1 MNAEL
6 KEALAALETKLK
18 GASDAERKTALDAF
32 QEKVQAE
39 IKEKTE
45 ALETKA
51 KEEREATKLE
61 IKELKELSE
70 VQQKHLDN
78 LDVKMKGG
86 VQGDAKTSDP
96 IKGMITKGYDQIKDV
111 VRQKKVYLETK
122 AVGNMTL
129 TASLTGDQ
137 PRTFSNTV
145 ATLPNQILNFSDL
158 IGTINI
164 GNGTYTFP
172 RRTTSEG
179 AVATQTEGS
188 DKGQVDY
195 DLSMIDVNTDFIA
208 GFSVYSKKM
217 ANNLPFL
224 ESFLPGEL
232 RRSYFDGE
240 NSVFN
245 TALAAGATASAQII
259 TGKNKIEMLLNE
271 VATLEGSN
279 WSADGIVV
287 TPADYWSILAIEKS
301 TGAGYGLP
309 GIVTL
314 DNGQLRINGI
324 PLLRANFLAANK
336 YYVGNWAQ
344 IKKVVTEG
352 LSLQF
357 STEDEDN
364 FRKNNI
370 TARIEAQVGLAIHR
384 PDSMIYGDFTA
395 V

>member
-1 MNAEL
+1 M
-6 KEALAALETKLK
+6 
-18 GASDAERKTALDAF
+18 
-32 QEKVQAE
+32 
-39 IKEKTE
+39 
-45 ALETKA
+45 
-51 KEEREATKLE
+51 E
-61 IKELKELSE
+61 IKELQAELKNMADGLEGKSKQEINAALESFEAKNKEVIDNQVKEVKDELEAKLKE
-70 VQQKHLDN
+70 VQDYAN
-78 LDVKMKGG
+78 TLDVKMQEKSKKESKSVDTVKAIIVDGYEN
-86 VQGDAKTSDP
+86 
-96 IKGMITKGYDQIKDV
+96 IKNV
-111 VRQKKVYLETK
+111 VKSGKVYIESK

-129 TASLTGDQ
+129 SASLTGDQ
-137 PRTFSNTV
+137 PRTFSNVV
-145 ATLPNQILNFSDL
+145 ATIPDQILNFSDL
-158 IGTINI
+158 VGVINI

-179 AVATQTEGS
+179 AAATQVEGA
-188 DKGQVDY
+188 DKGQLDY

-208 GFSVYSKKM
+208 GFCVYSRKM

-232 RRSYFDGE
+232 RRSYFDAE

-245 TALAAGATASAQII
+245 TALAAAATASTQVI
-259 TGKNKIEMLLNE
+259 TGKNKIEMLMNE
-271 VATLEGSN
+271 VATLAGSN
-279 WSADGIVV
+279 WSTDGIVV
-287 TPADYWSILAIEKS
+287 SPADYNSILQTEVS

-309 GIVTL
+309 GVVTL
-314 DNGQLRINGI
+314 VNGRLAINGI
-324 PLLRANFLAANK
+324 PLFQANFLAANK
-336 YYVGNWAQ
+336 YYVGNWST

-384 PDSMIYGDFTA
+384 PDAIIYGDFTA

>member
-1 MNAEL
+1 MDPKEL
-6 KEALAALETKLK
+6 KDAISNLEKNLEGKSADALKVEVKALKDSIDT
-18 GASDAERKTALDAF
+18 
-32 QEKVQAE
+32 E
-39 IKEKTE
+39 IKSLLEK
-45 ALETKA
+45 AGETSQKQ
-51 KEEREATKLE
+51 
-61 IKELKELSE
+61 IKELRDLSDA
-70 VQQKHLDN
+70 QQKHLDN
-78 LDVKMKGG
+78 LDVRIKGG
-86 VQGDAKTSDP
+86 VASIDSKADP
-96 IKGMITKGYDQIKDV
+96 LVELITKNHEEIGLVAK
-111 VRQKKVYLETK
+111 RKTVYLETK
-122 AVGNMTL
+122 TVGNMTL
-129 TASLTGDQ
+129 SASLTGDQ
-137 PRTFSNTV
+137 PRTFADKV
-145 ATLPNQILNFSDL
+145 ATLPNQILNFHEL

-172 RRTTSEG
+172 RRTTSEPTG
-179 AVATQTEGS
+179 ALNTVQTEGS
-188 DKGQVDY
+188 DKNQVDY

-208 GFSVYSKKM
+208 GFCVYSKKM

-240 NSVFN
+240 NYIFN
-245 TALAAGATASAQII
+245 ALLTSGATASTQVI

-271 VATLEGSN
+271 IATLEGTN
-279 WSADGIVV
+279 YDVNTIVV

-314 DNGQLRINGI
+314 DGGTLRINGI
-324 PLLRANFLAANK
+324 ALRRANWVTANK
-336 YYVGNWAQ
+336 YFVGDFSTM
-344 IKKVVTEG
+344 KKVVTEG

-384 PDSMIYGDFTA
+384 PDAIIKGDFTA
-395 V
+395 T

>member
-1 MNAEL
+1 M
-6 KEALAALETKLK
+6 
-18 GASDAERKTALDAF
+18 
-32 QEKVQAE
+32 
-39 IKEKTE
+39 
-45 ALETKA
+45 
-51 KEEREATKLE
+51 E
-61 IKELKELSE
+61 IKELQAELKNMADGLEGKSKQEIKDALESFEAKNKEVIDNQVKEVKDELEAKLKE
-70 VQQKHLDN
+70 VQDYAN
-78 LDVKMKGG
+78 TLDVKMQEKSKKESKSVDTVKAIIVDGYEN
-86 VQGDAKTSDP
+86 
-96 IKGMITKGYDQIKDV
+96 IKNV
-111 VRQKKVYLETK
+111 VKSGKVFIESK

-129 TASLTGDQ
+129 SASLTGDQ
-137 PRTFSNTV
+137 PRTFSNVV
-145 ATLPNQILNFSDL
+145 ATIPDQILNFSDL
-158 IGTINI
+158 VGVINI

-179 AVATQTEGS
+179 AAATQVEGA
-188 DKGQVDY
+188 DKGQLDY

-208 GFSVYSKKM
+208 GFCVYSRKM

-232 RRSYFDGE
+232 RRSYFDAE

-245 TALAAGATASAQII
+245 TALAAAATASTQVI
-259 TGKNKIEMLLNE
+259 TGKNKIEMLMNE
-271 VATLEGSN
+271 VATLAGSN
-279 WSADGIVV
+279 WSTDGIVV
-287 TPADYWSILAIEKS
+287 SPADYNSILQTEVS

-309 GIVTL
+309 GVVTL
-314 DNGQLRINGI
+314 VNGRLAINGI
-324 PLLRANFLAANK
+324 PLFQANFLAANK
-336 YYVGNWAQ
+336 YYVGNWST

-384 PDSMIYGDFTA
+384 PDAIIYGDFTA

>member
-1 MNAEL
+1 MNPDEL
-6 KEALAALETKLK
+6 KKELELLTGNLQGMSKKEIADAITVFETKNIDFIN
-18 GASDAERKTALDAF
+18 AQVKTVKDEL
-32 QEKVQAE
+32 
-39 IKEKTE
+39 E
-45 ALETKA
+45 AQM
-51 KEEREATKLE
+51 KL
-61 IKELKELSE
+61 IQDHADK
-70 VQQKHLDN
+70 
-78 LDVKMKGG
+78 LDVKLQSKAVEG
-86 VQGDAKTSDP
+86 KTIDP
-96 IKGMITKGYDQIKDV
+96 VVDMITKDFDRISNVIKT
-111 VRQKKVYLETK
+111 RNVYVETK
-122 AVGNMTL
+122 TVGNMTIG
-129 TASLTGDQ
+129 AIGNYGGLTGDQ

-145 ATLPNQILNFSDL
+145 ATIPNQIMNFSDL
-158 IGTINI
+158 IGAINI
-164 GNGTYTFP
+164 GNGTYTYP

-179 AVATQTEGS
+179 AAATQTEGS
-188 DKGQVDY
+188 DKGQLDY

-224 ESFLPGEL
+224 QSFLPGEL
-232 RRSYFDGE
+232 RRSYFDAE

-245 TALAAGATASAQII
+245 TALANAATASTQVI
-259 TGKNKIEMLLNE
+259 TSKNKIEMLLNE

-279 WSADGIVV
+279 WSVDGIVV
-287 TPADYWSILAIEKS
+287 KPADYWSILQIEKS
-301 TGAGYGLP
+301 SGAGYGLP

-314 DNGQLRINGI
+314 DGGQLRINGI
-324 PLLRANFLAANK
+324 PLIRANFLATNK

-344 IKKVVTEG
+344 ISKVVTEG

-395 V
+395 T

>member
-1 MNAEL
+1 MEAKEFQAEL
-6 KEALAALETKLK
+6 KDLATSLEGKSKEQVENAITAFQLKNKEVIDNQVKEVKGEFEAKLK
-18 GASDAERKTALDAF
+18 EVQDHANSLDV
-32 QEKVQAE
+32 K
-39 IKEKTE
+39 
-45 ALETKA
+45 LKA
-51 KEEREATKLE
+51 KEQSTKSVDKVKAIIVDGYE
-61 IKELKELSE
+61 NIKN
-70 VQQKHLDN
+70 V
-78 LDVKMKGG
+78 VKSG
-86 VQGDAKTSDP
+86 
-96 IKGMITKGYDQIKDV
+96 
-111 VRQKKVYLETK
+111 KVYIESK

-129 TASLTGDQ
+129 GASLTGDQ
-137 PRTFSNTV
+137 PRTFSNEV
-145 ATLPNQILNFSDL
+145 ATVPDQILNFSDL
-158 IGTINI
+158 VGVINI

-179 AVATQTEGS
+179 AAATQVEGA
-188 DKGQVDY
+188 DKGQLDY
-195 DLSMIDVNTDFIA
+195 DLSMIDVNTDYIA
-208 GFSVYSKKM
+208 GFCVYSRKM

-245 TALAAGATASAQII
+245 TALAAAATASAQVI
-259 TGKNKIEMLLNE
+259 TGKNKIEMLMNE
-271 VATLEGSN
+271 VATLAGSN
-279 WSADGIVV
+279 WSTDGILVS
-287 TPADYWSILAIEKS
+287 PADYNSILQTEVS

-309 GIVTL
+309 GVVTL
-314 DNGQLRINGI
+314 VNGRLAINGI
-324 PLLRANFLAANK
+324 PLFQANFMAANK
-336 YYVGNWAQ
+336 YYVGNWAT

-384 PDSMIYGDFTA
+384 PDAIIYGDFTA

>member
-1 MNAEL
+1 MTKEEMTLEL
-6 KEALAALETKLK
+6 KTLTDNLEGKSKTEIKSAIDAFETKHK
-18 GASDAERKTALDAF
+18 GILEAKFATPDELKTATEDLEVKLKLV
-32 QEKVQAE
+32 QEHADK
-39 IKEKTE
+39 
-45 ALETKA
+45 
-51 KEEREATKLE
+51 
-61 IKELKELSE
+61 
-70 VQQKHLDN
+70 
-78 LDVKMKGG
+78 LDVKLQNK
-86 VQGDAKTSDP
+86 
-96 IKGMITKGYDQIKDV
+96 TKGDNSTKDQVKGIITENFEKIGTV
-111 VRQKKVYLETK
+111 VKAGKVYIETK

-129 TASLTGDQ
+129 GASLTGDQ

-158 IGTINI
+158 VGTIDI

-208 GFSVYSKKM
+208 GFCVYSRKM

-245 TALAAGATASAQII
+245 TALAAGATASSQII

-271 VATLEGSN
+271 VATLEAAN
-279 WSADGIVV
+279 WGADGIVV
-287 TPADYWSILAIEKS
+287 TPADYWSILQIEKS

-314 DNGQLRINGI
+314 DGGQLRINGI

-344 IKKVVTEG
+344 VKKVVTEG

-384 PDSMIYGDFTA
+384 PDAMIYGDFTA
-395 V
+395 T

>member
-1 MNAEL
+1 MEAKEFQAEL
-6 KEALAALETKLK
+6 KDLATSLEGKSKEQVENAITAFQVKNKEVIDNQVKEVKGEFEAKLK
-18 GASDAERKTALDAF
+18 EVQDHANSLDV
-32 QEKVQAE
+32 K
-39 IKEKTE
+39 
-45 ALETKA
+45 LKA
-51 KEEREATKLE
+51 KEQSTKSVDKVKAIIVDGYE
-61 IKELKELSE
+61 NIKN
-70 VQQKHLDN
+70 V
-78 LDVKMKGG
+78 VKSG
-86 VQGDAKTSDP
+86 
-96 IKGMITKGYDQIKDV
+96 
-111 VRQKKVYLETK
+111 KVYIESK

-129 TASLTGDQ
+129 GASLTGDQ
-137 PRTFSNTV
+137 PRTFSNEV
-145 ATLPNQILNFSDL
+145 ATIPDQILNFSDL
-158 IGTINI
+158 VGVINI

-179 AVATQTEGS
+179 AAATQTEGA
-188 DKGQVDY
+188 DKGQLDY

-208 GFSVYSKKM
+208 GFCVYSRKM

-245 TALAAGATASAQII
+245 TALAAAATASTQII
-259 TGKNKIEMLLNE
+259 TGKNKIEMLMNE
-271 VATLEGSN
+271 VATLAGSN
-279 WSADGIVV
+279 WSTDGILVS
-287 TPADYWSILAIEKS
+287 PADYNSILQTEVS

-309 GIVTL
+309 GVVTL
-314 DNGQLRINGI
+314 VNGRLAINGI
-324 PLLRANFLAANK
+324 PLFQANFMAANK
-336 YYVGNWAQ
+336 YYVGNWAT

-384 PDSMIYGDFTA
+384 PDAIIYGDFTA
-395 V
+395 I

>member
-1 MNAEL
+1 MEAKEFQAEL
-6 KEALAALETKLK
+6 KDLATSLEGKSKEQVENAITAFQLKNKEVIDNQVKEVKGEFEAKLK
-18 GASDAERKTALDAF
+18 EVQDHANSLDV
-32 QEKVQAE
+32 K
-39 IKEKTE
+39 
-45 ALETKA
+45 LKA
-51 KEEREATKLE
+51 KEQSTKSVDKVKAIIVDGYE
-61 IKELKELSE
+61 NIKN
-70 VQQKHLDN
+70 V
-78 LDVKMKGG
+78 VKSG
-86 VQGDAKTSDP
+86 
-96 IKGMITKGYDQIKDV
+96 
-111 VRQKKVYLETK
+111 KVYIESK

-129 TASLTGDQ
+129 GASLTGDQ
-137 PRTFSNTV
+137 PRTFSNEV
-145 ATLPNQILNFSDL
+145 ATVPDQILNFSDL
-158 IGTINI
+158 VGVINI

-179 AVATQTEGS
+179 AAATQVEGS
-188 DKGQVDY
+188 DKGQLDY
-195 DLSMIDVNTDFIA
+195 DLSMIDVNTDYIA
-208 GFSVYSKKM
+208 GFCVYSRKM

-245 TALAAGATASAQII
+245 TALAAAATASAQVI
-259 TGKNKIEMLLNE
+259 TGKNKIEMLMNE
-271 VATLEGSN
+271 VATLAGSN
-279 WSADGIVV
+279 WSTDGILVS
-287 TPADYWSILAIEKS
+287 PADYNSILQTEVS

-309 GIVTL
+309 GVVTL
-314 DNGQLRINGI
+314 VNGRLAINGI
-324 PLLRANFLAANK
+324 PLFQANFMAANK
-336 YYVGNWAQ
+336 YYVGNWAT

-384 PDSMIYGDFTA
+384 PDAIIYGDFTA